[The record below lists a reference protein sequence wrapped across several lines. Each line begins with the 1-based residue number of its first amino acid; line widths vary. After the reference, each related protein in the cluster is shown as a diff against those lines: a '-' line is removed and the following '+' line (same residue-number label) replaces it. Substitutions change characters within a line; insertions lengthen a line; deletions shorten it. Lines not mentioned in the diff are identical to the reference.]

1 MTYLDDL
8 KKRRSRYDLTS
19 ELPMSEEALVDL
31 VEVVTLEVPDAF
43 NMQSQRVVVLTGERH
58 RRFWQVVDEAFEG
71 QVSADKLAGFSGAA
85 ATLWCAATLLFATD
99 TATVEDL
106 QSQFALYT
114 DKFPGWARESVG
126 MLQYAVWTALAT
138 EGVGANIQHYNPVID
153 KAVHEEFG
161 VPAEWE
167 LVSQMVVGGIGSE
180 PGEKE
185 LKPISERVVTR

>member
-1 MTYLDDL
+1 M

-71 QVSADKLAGFSGAA
+71 QVSADKLAGFSGA
-85 ATLWCAATLLFATD
+85 AATLLFATD